1 MDYHDHSSLSNLLG
15 KDCHA
20 EISESFCPAAEFLNK
35 SSHPLRGF
43 DEDVMSNPLLEG
55 INSITPL
62 SWYCSIKDLGI
73 LIPLELPIWIKLVFI
88 ASKVITL

>member
-1 MDYHDHSSLSNLLG
+1 LLEP
-15 KDCHA
+15 DRHA
-20 EISESFCPAAEFLNK
+20 ELSESFCPALEFLNR
-35 SSHPLRGF
+35 SSHPLRDI
-43 DEDVMSNPLLEG
+43 DEDVMSSPLLEG

-62 SWYCSIKDLGI
+62 SWYCSINDLGI